1 MGGGGGGGGSY
12 NLSISDV
19 WFCIRWSTGCMHENY
34 ALIKFTHDVMVNAS
48 GMCNMS
54 PAVRVVACVFVFND
68 TLPISLPIS

>member
-1 MGGGGGGGGSY
+1 
-12 NLSISDV
+12 
-19 WFCIRWSTGCMHENY
+19 MHENH

-68 TLPISLPIS
+68 TLPIS